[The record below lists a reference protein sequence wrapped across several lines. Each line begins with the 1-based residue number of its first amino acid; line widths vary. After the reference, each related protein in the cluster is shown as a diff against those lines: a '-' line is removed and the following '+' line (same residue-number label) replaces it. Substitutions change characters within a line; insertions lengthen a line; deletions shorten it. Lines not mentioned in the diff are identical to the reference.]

1 MIVRNITHINIK
13 QFHWILQKIYLS
25 NKIFDLKEIFE
36 RPKIFIDK
44 IFDRISCMTYTQP
57 KKPDGN
63 V

>member
-1 MIVRNITHINIK
+1 M
-13 QFHWILQKIYLS
+13 LQKIHLS